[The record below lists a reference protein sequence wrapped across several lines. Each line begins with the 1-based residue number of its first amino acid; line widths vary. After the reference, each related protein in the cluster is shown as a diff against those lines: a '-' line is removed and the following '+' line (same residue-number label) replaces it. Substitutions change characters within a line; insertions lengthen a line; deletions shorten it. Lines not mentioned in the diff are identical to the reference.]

1 MAWLIGQR
9 FLFLFRPSESTAS
22 VLVCPSVQV
31 KNEEKCFIQAETER
45 ADSCQME
52 ISRILVIHSNV
63 KNED

>member
-9 FLFLFRPSESTAS
+9 FFFLFRPSESTNS

-31 KNEEKCFIQAETER
+31 KNEEKSFIQAER

-52 ISRILVIHSNV
+52 ISRILVVHSNA